1 MKKTIFLALLACIFM
16 SCSQNNTAK
25 QNGGNEDEFKEN
37 SIVGRWKLQAHQKR
51 EGAESQIDIKNQPT
65 EVILSI
71 MEGGYFVIYDTFT
84 DPRFNQKGFN
94 RISER
99 TKGQWEFLDNK
110 KLILHHNYDDSTRM
124 EEMSVTMLNKNT
136 LVTKGK
142 DKKSNIYK
150 TYEGY

>member
-1 MKKTIFLALLACIFM
+1 MKYLILLTLTAVVLF
-16 SCSQNNTAK
+16 SCTEQNKPEAETE
-25 QNGGNEDEFKEN
+25 NEELNEN
-37 SIVGRWKLQAHQKR
+37 PIVGRWKLQMHQKK
-51 EGAESQIDIKNQPT
+51 ESVNSEIDVKHQPT

-99 TKGQWEFLDNK
+99 SKGQWEFLDNK
-110 KLILHHNYDDSTRM
+110 RLILHHNYDDSTRT

-136 LVTKGK
+136 LVTKGEN
-142 DKKSNIYK
+142 KKSSIYK

>member
-1 MKKTIFLALLACIFM
+1 MKYLILLTLTTCILF
-16 SCSQNNTAK
+16 SCAETPKPSAD
-25 QNGGNEDEFKEN
+25 DESEELSEN
-37 SIVGRWKLQAHQKR
+37 PIVGKWKLQSHQKK
-51 EGAESQIDIKNQPT
+51 EGNGSEIDVKNQPT
-65 EVILSI
+65 VVILSI

-99 TKGQWEFLDNK
+99 SKGQWEFVDNK
-110 KLILHHNYDDSTRM
+110 RLILHHNYDDSTRT
-124 EEMSVTMLNKNT
+124 EEMSVTTLNKNT
-136 LVTKGK
+136 LVTKGG